1 MRGTHPR
8 TSALFRYSNAFWS
21 DLLKPIGIPILIGFA
36 YEEAFEYQLI
46 RRFCLRR
53 AILLMS
59 LQSRHGSKRPWAA
72 ITQGHPKAATSVLGG
87 TRAAAHGHSFPILP
101 SPAPC
106 RASIFFA
113 FGCVCVITHAL
124 SLLLL
129 LFYLLFI
136 QSLRYIIKYSI
147 VSSIK

>member
-1 MRGTHPR
+1 
-8 TSALFRYSNAFWS
+8 
-21 DLLKPIGIPILIGFA
+21 
-36 YEEAFEYQLI
+36 
-46 RRFCLRR
+46 
-53 AILLMS
+53 MS
-59 LQSRHGSKRPWAA
+59 LHPRHGSKRPWAA
-72 ITQGHPKAATSVLGG
+72 ITQGHAKAATSVLGG

-113 FGCVCVITHAL
+113 FGCVRYNAQTF

-136 QSLRYIIKYSI
+136 QSLRYINKY
-147 VSSIK
+147 

>member
-1 MRGTHPR
+1 M
-8 TSALFRYSNAFWS
+8 
-21 DLLKPIGIPILIGFA
+21 GFA

-72 ITQGHPKAATSVLGG
+72 ITQAQSKAATSVLGG

-113 FGCVCVITHAL
+113 FGCVRYNARP

-136 QSLRYIIKYSI
+136 QSLRYINKY
-147 VSSIK
+147 